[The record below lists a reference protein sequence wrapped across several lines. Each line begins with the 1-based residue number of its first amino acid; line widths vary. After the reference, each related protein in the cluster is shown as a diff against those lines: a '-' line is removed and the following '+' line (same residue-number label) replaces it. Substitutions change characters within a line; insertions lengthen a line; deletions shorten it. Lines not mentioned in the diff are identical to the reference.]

1 MLTYI
6 HIKYN
11 KYDMYRFVLILAPK
25 VYIISS
31 VLYNFSF
38 HIICMCVLICIY
50 VSDRELMKS
59 IEIKQMLFYKITEI
73 NFFGCITDIIR

>member
-1 MLTYI
+1 MHIEQRHAYIYTY
-6 HIKYN
+6 KYN

-59 IEIKQMLFYKITEI
+59 RL
-73 NFFGCITDIIR
+73 R